1 MPAETVLFR
10 NAKIV
15 GSREIWEGFLLADG
29 ERGKIA
35 ALGRRGEPEPRA
47 ERIIDAGGLYVSP
60 GFIDIHTHGAGGADF
75 MDGDI
80 ESIYTACRAHFRHG
94 TTTILPTLLGGGRA
108 AMTGLLELFDH
119 VDAGLPGMPHIPGV
133 HLEGPY
139 FAKAHKGAQDE
150 KYLRNPDPAEY
161 GEILGRSDKIL
172 RWSFAVELPGGRDFL
187 KFLKEHGVIASLAHS
202 DATCADVEEAVRR
215 GLAAL
220 THFYS
225 CMNSVRRVNAYR
237 VAGAVEAGYLLDDL
251 FVEVIADG
259 AHLPAEL
266 LRLIYKIKGPGRICL
281 VTDSMRA
288 AGMPDGSYI
297 LGPRDTGLA
306 VIVEDGVAKMPDR
319 SCFAGSVATAD
330 RLVRTM
336 RDLAGVPLHEAVRM
350 AAQTPA
356 ALLGLAGTKGSLE
369 PGMDADLAIFDEDI
383 QIYAVMAG
391 GRLTGFRPFM

>member
-1 MPAETVLFR
+1 MVLFK
-10 NAKIV
+10 NAKLISPRGV
-15 GSREIWEGFLLADG
+15 RKGFLLIN
-29 ERGKIA
+29 RKQGKIA
-35 ALGRRGEPEPRA
+35 ALEYREHPELQA
-47 ERIIDAGGLYVSP
+47 ETIIDTGGLYISP

-75 MDGDI
+75 MDGDV
-80 ESIYTACRAHFRHG
+80 ESIYTACRTHFRHG
-94 TTTILPTLLGGGRA
+94 TTTILPTLLGSSKA
-108 AMTGLLELFDH
+108 AMIGLLRLFDRI
-119 VDAGLPGMPHIPGV
+119 DPGLPEMPHIPGL

-161 GEILGRSDKIL
+161 EEILGQSDKIR
-172 RWSFAVELPGGRDFL
+172 RWSFAVELPGGDVFL
-187 KFLKEHGVIASLAHS
+187 RFLKEHGVIASLAHS
-202 DATCADVEEAVRR
+202 DATCAEVEGAVHQ

-225 CMNSVRRVNAYR
+225 CMNSVKRVNAYR

-251 FVEVIADG
+251 FVEVVADG
-259 AHLPAEL
+259 IHLPAEL

-288 AGMPDGSYI
+288 AGMPEGSYI
-297 LGPRDTGLA
+297 LGPRDTGL
-306 VIVEDGVAKMPDR
+306 VTVVEDGVAKMPDR

-336 RDLAGVPLHEAVRM
+336 RDLAGVPLYEAVRM
-350 AAQTPA
+350 ATQTPA
-356 ALLGLAGTKGSLE
+356 VLLGLAGVKGSLE
-369 PGMDADLAIFDEDI
+369 PGMDADLAIFDEAI

-391 GRLTGFRPFM
+391 GRLTEFRPFP